1 MMTAKDDY
9 FNAYQETLDAH
20 SRLLALIKEHK
31 EEALD
36 NGINFG
42 HVGDMNEIKASIE
55 RLISFLV

>member
-1 MMTAKDDY
+1 MEPNDY
-9 FNAYQETLDAH
+9 YYEAYQNALEAH
-20 SRLLALIKEHK
+20 DRLLALIKEHK